1 VSAANGGT
9 VKMPLEV
16 GPIASQANR
25 DLHETSVTVGRR
37 TQHRYYTWIVLS
49 CHRRVWSGSFA
60 GKRYW
65 GLAGAR
71 PRNCA
76 QVCIL

>member
-1 VSAANGGT
+1 MSAANGGT

-49 CHRRVWSGSFA
+49 CHRRV
-60 GKRYW
+60 
-65 GLAGAR
+65 
-71 PRNCA
+71 
-76 QVCIL
+76 